1 MIVDRED
8 GAFALDAA
16 NGPKFGDMLHW
27 NREDFGVCDAS
38 DLHAEEFTEGPGGVV
53 VRSGLRIL
61 GAPVL
66 VVEQSVRGAGV
77 GLIHAN
83 DIAAGG
89 KVASGWRRGFWFL
102 LGLARLAWLLFFL
115 YGESHLECAG
125 SPGNL
130 DLLLQHDAQEVGL
143 HAGAG
148 IVGG

>member
-53 VRSGLRIL
+53 VGSGLRIL

-66 VVEQSVRGAGV
+66 VVEQSVGGAGV

-89 KVASGWRRGFWFL
+89 NVASGWPCGYCYGLR
-102 LGLARLAWLLFFL
+102 LARLDRPIFRL
-115 YGESHLECAG
+115 YGESPLERAG
-125 SPGNL
+125 SPG
-130 DLLLQHDAQEVGL
+130 
-143 HAGAG
+143 
-148 IVGG
+148 